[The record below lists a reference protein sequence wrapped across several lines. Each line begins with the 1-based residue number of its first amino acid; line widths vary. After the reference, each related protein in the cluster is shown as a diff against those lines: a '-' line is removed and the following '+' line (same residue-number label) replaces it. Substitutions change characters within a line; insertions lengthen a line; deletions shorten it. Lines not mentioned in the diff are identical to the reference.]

1 VSDPP
6 GIEAQSGPAVRVRPA
21 VEGDLPALADLE
33 AAAFPDP
40 GSPAWSRELLAGELA
55 QPTAMM
61 LVAVP
66 EGASA
71 PGGGRVLGYA
81 TFRRVGR
88 ESELLRV
95 AVAPDRRDR
104 GIGRRL
110 IEAGLARLRDEGVA
124 TCFLEV
130 RPTNAP
136 ALALYER
143 LGFARISRRRRYFP
157 DGSDALV
164 LEVEIG
170 GR

>member
-1 VSDPP
+1 M
-6 GIEAQSGPAVRVRPA
+6 SGPPVRIRPA
-21 VEGDLPALADLE
+21 DEDDLPALADLE

-40 GSPAWSRELLAGELA
+40 GSPAWSRGLLASELA
-55 QPTAMM
+55 QATALM
-61 LVAVP
+61 LVAVS
-66 EGASA
+66 ASR
-71 PGGGRVLGYA
+71 GEVVGYA
-81 TFRRVGR
+81 SFRRVGR

-95 AVAPDRRDR
+95 AVAPRERGR

-110 IEAGLARLRDEGVA
+110 IENGLARLREERVT

-130 RPTNAP
+130 RPTNTP

-164 LEVEIG
+164 LEVEIEP
-170 GR
+170 RAPA

>member
-1 VSDPP
+1 MT
-6 GIEAQSGPAVRVRPA
+6 GPAVRVRPA
-21 VEGDLPALADLE
+21 VEGDLPALAALE

-40 GSPAWSRELLAGELA
+40 GSPAWSRELLASELA
-55 QPTAMM
+55 QATALM
-61 LVAVP
+61 LVAVAEEP
-66 EGASA
+66 SPPGSEG
-71 PGGGRVLGYA
+71 VLGYA
-81 TFRRVGR
+81 TFRRVGH

-95 AVAPDRRDR
+95 AVAPEARDR

-110 IEAGLARLRDEGVA
+110 VETGLARLREAGVT

-136 ALALYER
+136 ALALYDR

-164 LEVEIG
+164 LEVEVG

>member
-1 VSDPP
+1 MGRLASILKIMPATVTVSGAGKSMARP
-6 GIEAQSGPAVRVRPA
+6 VRWCC
-21 VEGDLPALADLE
+21 LE
-33 AAAFPDP
+33 
-40 GSPAWSRELLAGELA
+40 
-55 QPTAMM
+55 TA
-61 LVAVP
+61 VAVP

-104 GIGRRL
+104 GIGGRL

>member
-1 VSDPP
+1 MT
-6 GIEAQSGPAVRVRPA
+6 GPAVRVRPA
-21 VEGDLPALADLE
+21 VEGDLPDLAALE

-40 GSPAWSRELLAGELA
+40 ASPAWSPALLAGELA
-55 QPTAMM
+55 QATAMM
-61 LVAVP
+61 LVAVAGEP
-66 EGASA
+66 STAGA
-71 PGGGRVLGYA
+71 GGVLGYA
-81 TFRRVGR
+81 GFRRVGH

-95 AVAPDRRDR
+95 AVAPAERGR

-110 IEAGLARLRDEGVA
+110 IEAGLARLRREGVT

-143 LGFARISRRRRYFP
+143 LGFARIGRRRRYFP

-164 LEVEIG
+164 LEVG
-170 GR
+170 LGAPPSALA

>member
-1 VSDPP
+1 V
-6 GIEAQSGPAVRVRPA
+6 SGPPVRIRPA
-21 VEGDLPALADLE
+21 DEDDLPALADLE

-40 GSPAWSRELLAGELA
+40 GSPAWSQALLASELEQA
-55 QPTAMM
+55 TAMM
-61 LVAVP
+61 LVA
-66 EGASA
+66 ASA
-71 PGGGRVLGYA
+71 SHREVLGYA
-81 TFRRVGR
+81 SFRRVGR

-95 AVAPDRRDR
+95 AVAPNARGR

-110 IEAGLARLRDEGVA
+110 VEAGLARLRGEGVT

-130 RPTNAP
+130 RPSNTP

-164 LEVEIG
+164 LEVDLESM
-170 GR
+170 

>member
-1 VSDPP
+1 
-6 GIEAQSGPAVRVRPA
+6 
-21 VEGDLPALADLE
+21 
-33 AAAFPDP
+33 
-40 GSPAWSRELLAGELA
+40 
-55 QPTAMM
+55 
-61 LVAVP
+61 
-66 EGASA
+66 
-71 PGGGRVLGYA
+71 VLGYA

-104 GIGRRL
+104 GIGGRL